1 MVLYWGARRRYVEHL
16 IVSLHYL
23 AFDYLISVCYAALG
37 LIVTWLF
44 GAQLVWWFF
53 FALGPVYFIYV
64 FVMLRVVYRQSLW
77 LTMVK
82 ILLFLGFQ
90 YGLYFVVFTAAGWL
104 ALRWF

>member
-1 MVLYWGARRRYVEHL
+1 
-16 IVSLHYL
+16 
-23 AFDYLISVCYAALG
+23 
-37 LIVTWLF
+37 
-44 GAQLVWWFF
+44 
-53 FALGPVYFIYV
+53 
-64 FVMLRVVYRQSLW
+64 MLRVVYRQSLW